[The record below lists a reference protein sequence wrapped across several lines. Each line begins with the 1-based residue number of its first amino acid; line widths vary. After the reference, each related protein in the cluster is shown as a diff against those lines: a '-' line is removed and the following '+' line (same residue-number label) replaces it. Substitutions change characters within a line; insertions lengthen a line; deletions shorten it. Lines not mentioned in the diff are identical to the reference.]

1 MPIGAGGWGVFC
13 GAAAGCAPAGEGLE
27 GGGRRSCL
35 PAAGEPPFLQSR
47 FQGQREIH
55 LVRLVMKKTVVMLC
69 FSLFAFA
76 TLSLAQTQVDPK
88 WQIHDLNRP
97 VPAVIEPGTASTQ
110 DAARRAPSAALVP
123 FAGKDLSTCP
133 HNNGTPAK

>member
-1 MPIGAGGWGVFC
+1 MRIRAVGEGDFC
-13 GAAAGCAPAGEGLE
+13 RGAARCAPARQGFEC
-27 GGGRRSCL
+27 GGRRSCL

-88 WQIHDLNRP
+88 WQIHELNRP

-110 DAARRAPSAALVP
+110 DAAGRESSDDAVLFV
-123 FAGKDLSTCP
+123 GKDLSYW
-133 HNNGTPAK
+133 

>member
-1 MPIGAGGWGVFC
+1 MPIGAGGWGDFWR
-13 GAAAGCAPAGEGLE
+13 GAARGAPARQGLE
-27 GGGRRSCL
+27 GGVRGSCL

-88 WQIHDLNRP
+88 WQIHALNRP
-97 VPAVIEPGTASTQ
+97 VTAV
-110 DAARRAPSAALVP
+110 
-123 FAGKDLSTCP
+123 F
-133 HNNGTPAK
+133 